1 MSITPSRNSRA
12 SPRRRARIG
21 SRRKRGSRRKTT
33 FLAALRPRLKHL
45 RLIRRWLALAPPPL
59 RLGLLGAAA
68 LMVFAAANLVYHV
81 AKKPTEML
89 WPVSGVLKK
98 APAETWRDYGPLF
111 RANATASVSPALL
124 AALAQV
130 EGAGDPLAQ
139 TYWRWRFSFN
149 PFAVY
154 APASS
159 AVGMYQMTD
168 PAFAEARHYCIRH
181 HAVVA
186 GCWFDALYSRLLP
199 GDAIELAAVFLDRN
213 IAAIL
218 ARLPKAKAS
227 ARQKEDLAAVIHL
240 CGASIGEA
248 FARRGFHLAD
258 GERCGDH
265 EARFYVAKVR
275 AMSSEFARLE
285 AR

>member
-12 SPRRRARIG
+12 SPRRPTG
-21 SRRKRGSRRKTT
+21 SRRKRGSRRKST
-33 FLAALRPRLKHL
+33 FLAALRPRLKHWRML
-45 RLIRRWLALAPPPL
+45 RRWLNLTPPPL

-98 APAETWRDYGPLF
+98 APAETWRDYGSLF
-111 RANATASVSPALL
+111 RANATASVSPELL

-139 TYWRWRFSFN
+139 TYWRWRFSWN

-168 PAFAEARHYCIRH
+168 PAFAEARHYCIRR

-199 GDAIELAAVFLDRN
+199 GDAVELAAVFLDRN

-218 ARLPKAKAS
+218 AQMPRARAN
-227 ARQKEDLAAVIHL
+227 ARQREDLAAVIHL
-240 CGASIGEA
+240 CGASIGAE
-248 FARRGFHLAD
+248 FARRGFRLLP

-265 EARFYVAKVR
+265 AARIYVDRVR
-275 AMSSEFARLE
+275 TMRSEFARLD
-285 AR
+285 ARLR